1 MKSKTPWIGV
11 IVVFIVF
18 SVIALQ
24 SGCSTTVEETS
35 DTEQVQTQG
44 KRNPN
49 PLLCAILF
57 LKLDCGAKNK
67 ATPHAV
73 PEKEPI
79 SETITLET
87 IEG

>member
-1 MKSKTPWIGV
+1 MKILFFVLVV
-11 IVVFIVF
+11 ILM
-18 SVIALQ
+18 LQ
-24 SGCSTTVEETS
+24 SGCTTVQDTG
-35 DTEQVQTQG
+35 DTEQVQTQD
-44 KRNPN
+44 KKKPN
-49 PLLCAILF
+49 PLLCAILL

>member
-1 MKSKTPWIGV
+1 M
-11 IVVFIVF
+11 
-18 SVIALQ
+18 LQ
-24 SGCSTTVEETS
+24 SGCTTVQDTV
-35 DTEQVQTQG
+35 DTEQVQTQD
-44 KRNPN
+44 KKKPN
-49 PLLCAILF
+49 PLLCAILL

>member
-1 MKSKTPWIGV
+1 MKILFFVLVV
-11 IVVFIVF
+11 ILM
-18 SVIALQ
+18 LQ
-24 SGCSTTVEETS
+24 SGCTTVQDTV
-35 DTEQVQTQG
+35 DTEQVQTQD
-44 KRNPN
+44 KKKPN
-49 PLLCAILF
+49 PLLCAILL
-57 LKLDCGAKNK
+57 LKLDCGVKNK

>member
-1 MKSKTPWIGV
+1 MKNKFSGYWVLLFVFV
-11 IVVFIVF
+11 IIL
-18 SVIALQ
+18 ILQ
-24 SGCSTTVEETS
+24 AGCTTVQDTV
-35 DTEQVQTQG
+35 DTEQVQTQD
-44 KRNPN
+44 KRKPN
-49 PLLCAILF
+49 PLLCAILL

-79 SETITLET
+79 TETITLET

>member
-1 MKSKTPWIGV
+1 MKILFFLLV
-11 IVVFIVF
+11 IILM
-18 SVIALQ
+18 LQ
-24 SGCSTTVEETS
+24 SGCTTVQDTG
-35 DTEQVQTQG
+35 DTEQVQTQD
-44 KRNPN
+44 KKKPN
-49 PLLCAILF
+49 PLLCAILL

>member
-1 MKSKTPWIGV
+1 MKNKFSGYWLLFFVFV
-11 IVVFIVF
+11 IILTLQAGCT
-18 SVIALQ
+18 SVQ
-24 SGCSTTVEETS
+24 ETV
-35 DTEQVQTQG
+35 DTEQVQTQD
-44 KRNPN
+44 KRKPN
-49 PLLCAILF
+49 PLLCAMLL

-79 SETITLET
+79 TETITLET